1 MTNHVSFLPGVIYIL
16 IGQVLVWFQTNA
28 QFLWPKS
35 KEYTLPISM
44 VGGVLISYLF
54 IKGVGLMAEAANG
67 EIWPSR
73 VLPSSTG
80 IIIFAILT
88 WLLLGQGIS
97 AKTGICIVLSFCIIA
112 IQIFWK

>member
-1 MTNHVSFLPGVIYIL
+1 MTNHPSFFPGVIYIL
-16 IGQVLVWFQTNA
+16 IGQILVWFQTNA

-44 VGGVLISYLF
+44 VGGVAISYLF
-54 IKGVGLMAEAANG
+54 IKGVGLITEAAEG
-67 EIWPSR
+67 QIWPSR
-73 VLPSSTG
+73 ILPSSTG
-80 IIIFAILT
+80 IIIFAVMT

-97 AKTGICIVLSFCIIA
+97 IKTAICLVLSFCIIG